1 MCIACRGAYE
11 KKQMLRIVKDK
22 DGNISLDF
30 SGKKAGRGAY
40 ICDSAQCNITF
51 CSHIERCPLIKA
63 YDFLRDLIGCNRNL
77 PSAPSRK
84 VHGITHNTVAQAV
97 EQA

>member
-40 ICDSAQCNITF
+40 ICDSAQCIDKCVKNK
-51 CSHIERCPLIKA
+51 L
-63 YDFLRDLIGCNRNL
+63 LNRNFGQEI
-77 PSAPSRK
+77 S
-84 VHGITHNTVAQAV
+84 V
-97 EQA
+97 EVYDAIKKQYADRQY

>member
-30 SGKKAGRGAY
+30 SGKKAGRGTY
-40 ICDSAQCNITF
+40 ICDSAQCIDKCVKNK
-51 CSHIERCPLIKA
+51 L
-63 YDFLRDLIGCNRNL
+63 LNRNFGQEI
-77 PSAPSRK
+77 S
-84 VHGITHNTVAQAV
+84 V
-97 EQA
+97 EVYDAIKKQYADRQD

>member
-40 ICDSAQCNITF
+40 ICDSAQCIDKCVKNK
-51 CSHIERCPLIKA
+51 L
-63 YDFLRDLIGCNRNL
+63 LNRNFGQEI
-77 PSAPSRK
+77 S
-84 VHGITHNTVAQAV
+84 V
-97 EQA
+97 EVYDAIKKQYADRQD

>member
-1 MCIACRGAYE
+1 MCIACRGTYE

-40 ICDSAQCNITF
+40 ICDSAQCIDKCVKNK
-51 CSHIERCPLIKA
+51 L
-63 YDFLRDLIGCNRNL
+63 LNRNFGQEI
-77 PSAPSRK
+77 S
-84 VHGITHNTVAQAV
+84 V
-97 EQA
+97 EVYDAIKKQYADRED

>member
-40 ICDSAQCNITF
+40 ICDSAQCIDKCVKNK
-51 CSHIERCPLIKA
+51 L
-63 YDFLRDLIGCNRNL
+63 LNRNFGQEI
-77 PSAPSRK
+77 S
-84 VHGITHNTVAQAV
+84 V
-97 EQA
+97 EVYDAIKKQYADRED